1 MSELKPPETLT
12 PPEAVQRIEQ
22 DHADDMVK
30 LDDNKIPEL
39 DAKVNAFISE
49 VMSAAVHTP
58 AFEQKVKSIHSL
70 GNAEIR
76 ASANVSNRMLE
87 RPAKSVDS
95 SLFDDKS
102 PISKSLVELRNTV
115 EDLDPSRQGDMFR
128 PRKLLGFIPLGNR
141 VRNYFM
147 QYQSSQTQINAI
159 LESLYR
165 GQDELRKD
173 NAAIE
178 QEKVNLWNL
187 MQNLR
192 QYVYVGK
199 KIDAALE
206 ARIAEI
212 EAQDPEKAR
221 IVKEEMLFY
230 IRQKNTDLLTQL
242 AVSVQGY
249 LALDMVRKN
258 NLELIKGVD
267 RATTTTIS
275 ALRTAVIVAQ
285 ALTNQRL
292 VLDQISALNRTTGS
306 LIESTSTMLKQ
317 QSGKIYEQATSAT
330 IDVEQLRNAF
340 KNIYDSMDMIS
351 NYKAQ
356 ALTNMKQTVN
366 VLTEEVDH
374 AQQYLDRV
382 RQEEVASA
390 TEDLDVNNAE
400 PPQLGDV
407 RL

>member
-1 MSELKPPETLT
+1 MAELAPPETLT
-12 PPEAVQRIEQ
+12 PPEPIKVIEQ
-22 DHADDMVK
+22 DQADEMVK
-30 LDDNKIPEL
+30 LDQDKIPEL
-39 DAKVNAFISE
+39 DAKVDEFISQI
-49 VMSAAVHTP
+49 MAADVHTP
-58 AFEQKVKSIHSL
+58 VFEQKVKSIHTM

-87 RPAKSVDS
+87 RPANSIDS

-102 PISKSLVELRNTV
+102 PISKSLVDLRNTV
-115 EDLDPSRQGDMFR
+115 EDLDPSRQADMFR
-128 PRKLLGFIPLGNR
+128 PRKLLGLIPMGNR
-141 VRNYFM
+141 VRNYFLR
-147 QYQSSQTQINAI
+147 YQSSQKQINAI

-178 QEKVNLWNL
+178 QEKVNLWAL
-187 MQNLR
+187 MQSLR
-192 QYVYVGK
+192 QYIYVGK
-199 KIDAALE
+199 KVDAAIE

-212 EAQDPEKAR
+212 ELQDPEKAR
-221 IVKEEMLFY
+221 IVREEMLFY
-230 IRQKNTDLLTQL
+230 VRQKVTDLLTQL

-292 VLDQISALNRTTGS
+292 VLDQITALNRTTSS
-306 LIESTSTMLKQ
+306 LIESTSVLLKT

-330 IDVEQLRNAF
+330 VDVEQLRNAF

-351 NYKAQ
+351 SYKAQ

-366 VLTEEVDH
+366 VLSQEVDH
-374 AQQYLDRV
+374 AQTYLDRV

-390 TEDLDVNNAE
+390 TEDLNLNANPPKLGEVN
-400 PPQLGDV
+400 L
-407 RL
+407 